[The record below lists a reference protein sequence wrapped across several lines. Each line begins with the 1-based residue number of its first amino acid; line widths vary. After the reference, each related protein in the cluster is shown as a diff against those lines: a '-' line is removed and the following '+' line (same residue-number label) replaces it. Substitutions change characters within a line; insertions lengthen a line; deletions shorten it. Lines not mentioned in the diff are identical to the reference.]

1 MQVFAVC
8 LSLVILGS
16 LCTAGPIDTVQYVID
31 NEHVAYLYLPI
42 LGSRI
47 ADILAICFALSVSTF
62 FVLSALI
69 VLCLTVKIFLA
80 GKSTIAS

>member
-16 LCTAGPIDTVQYVID
+16 LCTADQIRVMQYVID
-31 NEHVAYLYLPI
+31 NEHVAYLYVPI

-47 ADILAICFALSVSTF
+47 ADIFAICFALSVTAF
-62 FVLSALI
+62 FVLSALF
-69 VLCLTVKIFLA
+69 VLCLTVKNFRA
-80 GKSTIAS
+80 RTSTIAS